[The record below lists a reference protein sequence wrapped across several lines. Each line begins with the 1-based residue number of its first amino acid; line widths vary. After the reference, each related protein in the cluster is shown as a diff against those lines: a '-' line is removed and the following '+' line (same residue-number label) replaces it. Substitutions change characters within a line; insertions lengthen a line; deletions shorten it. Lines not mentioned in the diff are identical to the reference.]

1 MYKRLWVL
9 LALTPLALAQRTQVG
24 AVIGRGGAAHFLENS
39 AYHVVAGVEGCFLCG
54 GRVGL
59 WADYNHWQMTGVR
72 GSGNP
77 VSLDLAG
84 GGLRVQG
91 TGDRIRPFFDAGL
104 AAGVE
109 RYDRP
114 GFVPYVKYTD
124 GVVGAMLGFGA
135 AISLSEHWYVRPVGR
150 FGILSTLDFAGF
162 GGASIGYR
170 F

>member
-1 MYKRLWVL
+1 MYKRFL
-9 LALTPLALAQRTQVG
+9 LLLTFASVALAQRTQIG
-24 AVIGRGGAAHFLENS
+24 GVIGRGGAAHFLENS
-39 AYHVVAGVEGCFLCG
+39 AYHVVVGVEGCVLCG

-59 WADYNHWQMTGVR
+59 FLEYNHWQMTG
-72 GSGNP
+72 SGTDNP

-91 TGDRIRPFFDAGL
+91 KGDRVRPFFDVGMV
-104 AAGVE
+104 AGVE

-114 GFVPYVKYTD
+114 GFVPYVRYSD
-124 GVVGAMLGFGA
+124 AVVGAMLGVGT
-135 AISLSEHWYVRPVGR
+135 AISLSEHWYVRPMAR

-162 GGASIGYR
+162 AGASVGYR